1 MWFLFCLIYHR
12 EAGQNILKSDDHI
25 YALCFCLLGIRTV
38 NSGSKPRSDD
48 SSSTNIYISPYI
60 WWQYVDLLW
69 FLKFH
74 TMNQRMEKSV
84 HDYPNCWN
92 RIRSLFKFF
101 LTLLKFKTL
110 IVKVLVGKKCDNHNC
125 TFFTFLSSVNYN
137 IIWERIQC
145 TYLPTGSFGG

>member
-1 MWFLFCLIYHR
+1 MITFTRFVFVCSASERWI
-12 EAGQNILKSDDHI
+12 ADQNPV
-25 YALCFCLLGIRTV
+25 RTIQV
-38 NSGSKPRSDD
+38 QL
-48 SSSTNIYISPYI
+48 TFTYISPSPYI
-60 WWQYVDLLW
+60 WWQYVGLLW

-74 TMNQRMEKSV
+74 TMNKRMEKSV